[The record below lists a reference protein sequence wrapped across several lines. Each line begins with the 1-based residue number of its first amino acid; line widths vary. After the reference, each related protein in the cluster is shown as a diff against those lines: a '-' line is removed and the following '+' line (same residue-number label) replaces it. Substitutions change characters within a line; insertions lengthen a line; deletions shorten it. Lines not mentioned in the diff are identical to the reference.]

1 MCKKVLKFRF
11 HGTMETQEVQKLV
24 DGVMQE
30 IRIPKKEDV
39 ARKLVGLWKNPD
51 EDVDFYDFVNFLY
64 DGLTIYY
71 SSEES
76 AEGNTMR
83 IPGHAINV
91 TTGQYYDTSRELMM
105 GGEYVIYVVGD
116 ERLIYYLQI
125 VLDYYDARNEKEL
138 EAISGLIEI
147 SPSEEFEGKEIQC
160 TEASG
165 KMLKMRLQGIIQKW
179 SKEGW
184 KDNILKTESIPT
196 KKGIVELCGCALGI
210 IPWSRQTIEQEL
222 EQLNQQIKVYYSPD
236 ESRPG
241 EIREDVFYEE
251 DDVTGEEIECRQE
264 MIVDADFVLYISAEP
279 EILCKL
285 DAAFV
290 SPAYMLVLGDTD
302 CIPSCRISEGIV
314 CTDADQHLIEIQE

>member
-11 HGTMETQEVQKLV
+11 RGTVETQVVQKSV
-24 DGVMQE
+24 DGVVQE
-30 IRIPKKEDV
+30 NRIPAKKDV
-39 ARKLVGLWKNPD
+39 ARKLVEMWKLPD
-51 EDVDFYDFVNFLY
+51 EDGDFYEFVNLLY
-64 DGLTIYY
+64 DGLDMFY
-71 SSEES
+71 SPLES
-76 AEGNTMR
+76 TEGNTMR
-83 IPGHAINV
+83 IPGHTINV

-105 GGEYVIYVVGD
+105 RGEHVVYVVGD
-116 ERLIYYLQI
+116 EKLIYCLQS
-125 VLDYYDARNEKEL
+125 VLNYQDVRDERDL

-147 SPSEEFEGKEIQC
+147 SPFEGLEGKEIQC

-165 KMLKMRLQGIIQKW
+165 KMLKMRLYGIIQKW

-184 KDNILKTESIPT
+184 RDNVLKTEPLPT

-210 IPWSRQTIEQEL
+210 IPWSRQTREQEL

-236 ESRPG
+236 ESRLG

>member
-1 MCKKVLKFRF
+1 MYKKVLKINF
-11 HGTMETQEVQKLV
+11 HGTMETKVVKKST

-30 IRIPKKEDV
+30 QRIPTKENV

-51 EDVDFYDFVNFLY
+51 EEGDFYEFVNLFY
-64 DGLTIYY
+64 DGLTMYY
-71 SSEES
+71 SPLES
-76 AEGNTMR
+76 TEGNTMR

-116 ERLIYYLQI
+116 EKLIHCLQS
-125 VLDYYDARNEKEL
+125 VLNYYDARDEKEL
-138 EAISGLIEI
+138 ESISGLIEI
-147 SPSEEFEGKEIQC
+147 SPFEEFEEKEIQC

-210 IPWSRQTIEQEL
+210 IPWSRETREQEL

-251 DDVTGEEIECRQE
+251 DDITGEEIECRQE
-264 MIVDADFVLYISAEP
+264 MIVDAEFVLYISAEP
-279 EILCKL
+279 ELLCKL